1 MDGFKNKVEI
11 QNQFKIPVT
20 EQAIS
25 HKCEIC
31 DQEFKLKKSLSK
43 HFNDFHNQKQQYICD
58 ICHNGNFRNQSQL
71 DSHMKTIH
79 ENKKQY
85 KCYSCKKSF
94 AVAGS
99 LRKHINAVH
108 NGQKDHKCDLCEK
121 KFSQSSNLK
130 QHIQSVHD
138 DI

>member
-11 QNQFKIPVT
+11 KNQFQIPVKK
-20 EQAIS
+20 QAKS

-31 DQEFKLKKSLSK
+31 DQEFKLKKSLSR
-43 HFNDFHNQKQQYICD
+43 HLSHFHNQKKQYICD

-85 KCYSCKKSF
+85 KCASCKKSF
-94 AVAGS
+94 SVVGY
-99 LRKHINAVH
+99 LKRHINSVH
-108 NGQKDHKCDLCEK
+108 NGQKDHKCDSCGK
-121 KFSQSSNLK
+121 TFSPANHLMT
-130 QHIQSVHD
+130 HINS